1 MAKVVEIRDL
11 HYRYPEGI
19 EALKGVSFEVDE
31 GESVGIVGPNG
42 AGKSTLLLHLNGI
55 LIGYSSNGSDPV
67 WIKGVPVRKETLR
80 QIRRLVGLVFQD
92 PNDQLFSP
100 TVFEDVAF
108 GPLNLGLSSEEV
120 VERVK
125 KALEAVGMTGYESRS
140 PHHLSLGEKKKV
152 AIATVLA
159 MAPEILVLDEPTA
172 NLDPVG
178 RWELLELLHSL
189 PHTKIIASHELD
201 FVGKTC
207 NKVVILNAGKVL
219 AVGPVDQILKDHAL
233 LVKARLAPRL

>member
-1 MAKVVEIRDL
+1 MAKAVEVKDL

-19 EALKGVSFEVDE
+19 EALKGVSFEVE
-31 GESVGIVGPNG
+31 EKESVGIVGPNG

-55 LIGYSSNGSDPV
+55 LMGYSSDGSNPV
-67 WIKGVPVRKETLR
+67 WIKGIPVCRETLK

-108 GPLNLGLSSEEV
+108 GPLNLGLAPEEV
-120 VERVK
+120 VERVR
-125 KALEAVGMTGYESRS
+125 KALEAVGMMGYENRS
-140 PHHLSLGEKKKV
+140 PHHLSLGEKKRI

-159 MAPEILVLDEPTA
+159 MSPEILALDEPTA
-172 NLDPVG
+172 NLDPAG
-178 RWELLELLHSL
+178 RWELAELLRSL
-189 PHTKIIASHELD
+189 PYTKIIASHDLE
-201 FVGKTC
+201 FVEKVC

-219 AVGPVDQILKDHAL
+219 ASGPANLLLKDRAL
-233 LVKARLAPRL
+233 LVKARLAI

>member
-1 MAKVVEIRDL
+1 MAKVVEVRDL
-11 HYRYPEGI
+11 HYRYPDGV
-19 EALKGVSFEVDE
+19 EALKGVSFDVEE

-55 LIGYSSNGSDPV
+55 LMGYSSGGSDPV
-67 WIKGVPVRKETLR
+67 RVKGIPVRRENLR
-80 QIRRLVGLVFQD
+80 EIRRLVGLVFQD

-108 GPLNLGLSSEEV
+108 GPLNLGLTPEEV
-120 VERVK
+120 AERVK
-125 KALEAVGMTGYESRS
+125 RALEAVGMAGYENRS
-140 PHHLSLGEKKKV
+140 PHHLSLGEKKRI

-178 RWELLELLHSL
+178 RWELMELLRSL
-189 PHTKIIASHELD
+189 PHTKIIASHDLD
-201 FVGKTC
+201 FVERMC
-207 NKVVILNAGKVL
+207 DKVVVLNSGKVL
-219 AVGPVDQILKDHAL
+219 AFGPVGQILADRGL
-233 LVKARLAPRL
+233 LVKARLAPAS

>member
-1 MAKVVEIRDL
+1 MARVLEIRDL

-31 GESVGIVGPNG
+31 GESVGVVGPNG

-55 LIGYSSNGSDPV
+55 LTGYSSNGSDPV
-67 WIKGVPVRKETLR
+67 WVKGIPVRKETLR

-108 GPLNLGLSSEEV
+108 GPLNLGLSPEEV
-120 VERVK
+120 AERVK

-178 RWELLELLHSL
+178 RWELMELLRSL
-189 PHTKIIASHELD
+189 PHTKVIASHDLD
-201 FVGKTC
+201 FVERTC

-219 AVGPVDQILKDHAL
+219 AVGPIDQILKDRAL

>member
-1 MAKVVEIRDL
+1 MAKVVEVRDL
-11 HYRYPEGI
+11 HYRYPDGV
-19 EALKGVSFEVDE
+19 EALKGVSFEVEE

-55 LIGYSSNGSDPV
+55 LLGYSPSGSDPV
-67 WIKGVPVRKETLR
+67 RIKGIPVRRETLS

-100 TVFEDVAF
+100 TVFDDVAF
-108 GPLNLGLSSEEV
+108 GPLNMGLPPEEV

-125 KALEAVGMTGYESRS
+125 RALQAVGMAGYENRS
-140 PHHLSLGEKKKV
+140 PHHLSFGEKKRV

-178 RWELLELLHSL
+178 RWELMELLRSL
-189 PHTKIIASHELD
+189 PHTRVIASHDLD
-201 FVGKTC
+201 FVEKMC
-207 NKVVILNAGKVL
+207 DKVVVLNSGKVL
-219 AVGPVDQILKDHAL
+219 ACGPASQILKDRSL
-233 LVKARLAPRL
+233 LTRARLFPAL